1 MTTTNGQITNA
12 GTKPFDQAK
21 VNAAKSTPSLTPE
34 QARIAAL
41 EAQLSK
47 AQKALAQA
55 NAPKA
60 VRFGIGP
67 KGGVMI
73 LGLQGFPVT
82 LYAYQLMR
90 VFQSQNS
97 AKEFMTTN
105 WDKLNFQHKDGSD
118 APEQAAEVEAW
129 LAENEQ

>member
-1 MTTTNGQITNA
+1 MSTPTNGLN
-12 GTKPFDQAK
+12 QAK
-21 VNAAKSTPSLTPE
+21 IDAAKSTKSITPE

-41 EAQLSK
+41 EAQL
-47 AQKALAQA
+47 ARATAALASA

-90 VFQSQNS
+90 LFEGQNS
-97 AKEFMTTN
+97 CKEFMIAN
-105 WDKLNFQHKDGSD
+105 WDKLNFQHKDGSA
-118 APEQAAEVEAW
+118 APEQAEEVEKW
-129 LAENEQ
+129 LFAGR